1 MTTGAIGYNQTMI
14 MVRPARLSD
23 ADDFLALV
31 DALADYEKLAR
42 PEADA
47 KARLIA
53 DAFENSPPRFSAYLA
68 FADDGNAPVGYAIAF
83 ETYSS
88 FLARPTL
95 YIEDIFVRPQSRR
108 NGAGEAILRFLAS
121 EAVARNCA
129 RMEWVCLNWN
139 TLASDFYEKRGAVHL
154 DEWRTYRV
162 TGQDALQKLADT
174 GVAQ

>member
-1 MTTGAIGYNQTMI
+1 MRARAFGYKQAMI
-14 MVRPARLSD
+14 TVRPARPSD
-23 ADDFLALV
+23 AEDFLALV

-53 DAFENSPPRFSAYLA
+53 DAFEHNPPRFSAYLA
-68 FADDGNAPVGYAIAF
+68 FTENETAPIGYAIAF

-95 YIEDIFVRPQSRR
+95 YIEDIFVRPDARR

-121 EAVARNCA
+121 EAVKRNCA

-174 GVAQ
+174 GAAQ